1 VVDHGRFS
9 ARVEEIWHVWMCS
22 RRCELANGTLI
33 SGEHDLI
40 VMEHVL
46 NLVSVL
52 RVTAWMMDY
61 AHLWSR
67 DVYLD
72 FCSDRGLAG
81 YAPHDLDLYQC
92 LSRDLGRGF
101 CLCLDLDLASLEI
114 CFGLASYR
122 FGPEK

>member
-1 VVDHGRFS
+1 
-9 ARVEEIWHVWMCS
+9 MCS
-22 RRCELANGTLI
+22 RCCELANGTLI
-33 SGEHDLI
+33 FGERDPI

-52 RVTAWMMDY
+52 HVTAWTMDY
-61 AHLWSR
+61 AHLWIR
-67 DVYLD
+67 DVCLD

-81 YAPHDLDLYQC
+81 YAPHGLDLYRC
-92 LSRDLGRGF
+92 LLHDLGRGF

>member
-1 VVDHGRFS
+1 M
-9 ARVEEIWHVWMCS
+9 WMCL
-22 RRCELANGTLI
+22 RCCELANETLI
-33 SGEHDLI
+33 SGERDLI

-46 NLVSVL
+46 NIVSVL
-52 RVTAWMMDY
+52 YVITWTMDY

-67 DVYLD
+67 GVCLD

-81 YAPHDLDLYQC
+81 HAPHGLDLYQC
-92 LSRDLGRGF
+92 LLRDLGRGF
-101 CLCLDLDLASLEI
+101 CLYLDLDPISLEI